1 MQELDSSYLSSHYAI
16 VMRCAGNC
24 APYPGFASETRTI
37 DLTSD
42 RGDPIPVSPFAY
54 LEFASD
60 SVFFYI
66 R

>member
-1 MQELDSSYLSSHYAI
+1 
-16 VMRCAGNC
+16 MRCAGNC